1 MREFSQCLNLPFDE
15 PTSTLNGQVNHIFFH
30 NEENGFT
37 AFILQLEGYGRVRVV
52 AYTPIIREGE
62 YATVKGQWKTH
73 KQYGRQFQASFIRFR
88 PPMTEEAI
96 EAYLSSGMVKG
107 IGKWCAK
114 QLVEAF
120 GINVFDV
127 IEHYPEE
134 LLKVE
139 GIGKTRLQKICASWV
154 EQTTIR
160 DIMIFLNGF
169 GISTAKAVRI
179 YKVYGERAIDIVRNN
194 PYRLI
199 HDIDGISFKSA
210 DKIAQSIGIDPSSQV
225 RVRAGVCFTLSN
237 AALLSGHCYMPEDD
251 LIRKASN
258 LLEVP
263 QEAVVRAIEA
273 ENEAGHIVI
282 DVIPEVGSVYTR
294 KLLASEKNVTE
305 RIIHLSVGDR
315 PWPAIDLNA
324 SIESVQE
331 KLNVELSE
339 SQKEALVTAVNSKV
353 MVITGGPGV
362 GKTTLVKS
370 ILSILSD
377 AAELNIALCA
387 PTGRAAKRLS
397 ETSGF
402 PASTIHRLLGVDHE
416 TGAFKH
422 DENNP
427 LDCDLLIV
435 DECSML
441 DISLASSLLRAVPNH
456 AAVIFVGDV
465 DQLPSVGPGTFLK
478 DLIASKVVPVIRLK
492 EIFRQAASSWIV
504 RIAHQINEGHYP
516 RFPSDCE
523 EGDCQFVTANNPENI
538 SNEIENLVTR
548 TIPRIYQ
555 VDPKRDIQVLCPMHK
570 GESGVKA
577 LNDRLQDVLNPDVGE
592 SVKRFGVTYR
602 IGDKVMQTVN
612 NYEREVFNGDIG
624 YVVKIDDIEDELTVD
639 FDGQMVVYPYTE
651 LDELKLCYATS
662 IHKSQGSEYPVVV
675 IPVSTQHYVML
686 RRNLLYTGVTRG
698 KKLVVLVGQKQALA
712 IAVSNSRL
720 VPRLTGLKIR
730 LQHIN
735 DSFELNPQYFG

>member
-15 PTSTLNGQVNHIFFH
+15 PSSTLNGQVNHIFFH

-127 IEHYPEE
+127 IEHHPEE

-210 DKIAQSIGIDPSSQV
+210 DKIAQSIGIDPCSQV

-237 AALLSGHCYMPEDD
+237 AALSGHCYMPKDD
-251 LIRKASN
+251 LVRIASN

-273 ENEAGHIVI
+273 ENEAGHIFI
-282 DVIPEVGSVYTR
+282 DLFPRAGSVYTR
-294 KLLASEKNVTE
+294 KLLASEETVAL

-324 SIESVQE
+324 AIESVQE
-331 KLNVELSE
+331 KLNIELSE

-441 DISLASSLLRAVPNH
+441 DISLASSLLRAIPNH
-456 AAVIFVGDV
+456 ASVIFVGDV

-478 DLIASKVVPVIRLK
+478 DFIASKVVPVIRLK

-516 RFPSDCE
+516 RFPSDYE

-538 SNEIENLVTR
+538 PNEIENLVTR

-592 SVKRFGVTYR
+592 SVKRFGVAYR

-624 YVVKIDDIEDELTVD
+624 YVVKIDDMEDELTVD
-639 FDGQMVVYPYTE
+639 FDGHTVVYPYTE
-651 LDELKLCYATS
+651 LDELKLCYAMS
-662 IHKSQGSEYPVVV
+662 IHKSQGSEYPVVI
-675 IPVSTQHYVML
+675 IPVCTEHAMML
-686 RRNLLYTGVTRG
+686 KRNLLYTGVTRG
-698 KKLVVLVGQKQALA
+698 KKLVIMVGQRNALA
-712 IAVSNSRL
+712 MAVADWR
-720 VPRLTGLKIR
+720 VAPRLTGLKER
-730 LQHIN
+730 LYSMKVVSMEHP
-735 DSFELNPQYFG
+735 ELFK

>member
-15 PTSTLNGQVNHIFFH
+15 PSSTLNGQVNHIFFH
-30 NEENGFT
+30 NEENGFA

-127 IEHYPEE
+127 IEHHPEE

-210 DKIAQSIGIDPSSQV
+210 DKIAQSIGIDPCSQV

-237 AALLSGHCYMPEDD
+237 AALSGHCYMPKDD
-251 LIRKASN
+251 LVRIASN

-273 ENEAGHIVI
+273 ENEAGHIFI
-282 DVIPEVGSVYTR
+282 DLFPKAGSVYTR
-294 KLLASEKNVTE
+294 KLLASEETVAL

-324 SIESVQE
+324 AIESVQE
-331 KLNVELSE
+331 KLNIELSE

-377 AAELNIALCA
+377 VAELNIALCA

-441 DISLASSLLRAVPNH
+441 DISLASSLLRAIPNH
-456 AAVIFVGDV
+456 ASVIFVGDV

-516 RFPSDCE
+516 RFPSDYE
-523 EGDCQFVTANNPENI
+523 EGDCQFVTANNSENI
-538 SNEIENLVTR
+538 PNVIEDLVTR

-570 GESGVKA
+570 GETGVKA
-577 LNDRLQDVLNPDVGE
+577 LNERLQDLLNPDVGE

-624 YVVKIDDIEDELTVD
+624 YVVKIDDMEHELTVD
-639 FDGQMVVYPYTE
+639 FDGHTVVYPYTE
-651 LDELKLCYATS
+651 LDELKLCYAMS
-662 IHKSQGSEYPVVV
+662 IHKSQGGEYPVVI
-675 IPVSTQHYVML
+675 IPVCTEHAMML
-686 RRNLLYTGVTRG
+686 KRNLLYTGVTRG
-698 KKLVVLVGQKQALA
+698 KKLVIMVGQRNALA
-712 IAVSNSRL
+712 MAVADWR
-720 VPRLTGLKIR
+720 VAPRLTGLKER
-730 LQHIN
+730 LYSMKVVSSEHP
-735 DSFELNPQYFG
+735 ELFK

>member
-15 PTSTLNGQVNHIFFH
+15 PSSTLNGQVNHIFFH

-127 IEHYPEE
+127 IEHHPEE

-210 DKIAQSIGIDPSSQV
+210 DKIAQSIGIDPCSQV

-237 AALLSGHCYMPEDD
+237 AALSGHCYMPKDD
-251 LIRKASN
+251 LVRIASN
-258 LLEVP
+258 LLEVT

-273 ENEAGHIVI
+273 ENEAGHIFI
-282 DVIPEVGSVYTR
+282 DLFPKAGSVYTR
-294 KLLASEKNVTE
+294 KLLASEETVAL

-324 SIESVQE
+324 AIESVQE

-377 AAELNIALCA
+377 VAELNIALCA

-397 ETSGF
+397 ETSGY

-456 AAVIFVGDV
+456 ASVIFVGDV

-516 RFPSDCE
+516 RFPSDYE

-538 SNEIENLVTR
+538 PNEIENLVTR

-577 LNDRLQDVLNPDVGE
+577 LNDRLQDVLNPNVGE

-624 YVVKIDDIEDELTVD
+624 YVVKIDDMEDELTVD
-639 FDGQMVVYPYTE
+639 FDGHTVVYPYTE
-651 LDELKLCYATS
+651 LDELKLCYAMS
-662 IHKSQGSEYPVVV
+662 IHKSQGSEYPVVI
-675 IPVSTQHYVML
+675 IPVCTEHAMML
-686 RRNLLYTGVTRG
+686 KRNLLYTGVTRG
-698 KKLVVLVGQKQALA
+698 KKLVIMVGQRNALA
-712 IAVSNSRL
+712 MAVADWR
-720 VPRLTGLKIR
+720 VAPRLTGLKER
-730 LQHIN
+730 LFSMKVVSSEHP
-735 DSFELNPQYFG
+735 ELFK